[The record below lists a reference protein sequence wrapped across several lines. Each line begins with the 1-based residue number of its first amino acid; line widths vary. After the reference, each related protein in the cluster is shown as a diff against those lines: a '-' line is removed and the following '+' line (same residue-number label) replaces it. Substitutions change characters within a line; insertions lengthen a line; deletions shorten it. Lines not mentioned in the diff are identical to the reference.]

1 MKSPLAPPA
10 RRCHMSAMR
19 TIFLILLL
27 ALATVAEPTVGQ
39 ISAAHAQGAS
49 KSPSASP
56 ATPVF
61 SPDQLDAIQKV
72 EDYLN
77 DITTL
82 QSSFVQ
88 GASTGQS
95 ASGTFYLQRPGK
107 MRFEY
112 EPPSP
117 ILLVADGLFLTYIDK
132 ELKEIN
138 RLPLISTPLSV
149 LVASRVDLSGGDL
162 EVFAVNRT
170 ENTIRLALRDRKDRG
185 AGAVS
190 LTFTTRPMQLRQWT
204 VVDAQGVEVRVALLD
219 PRTGVDMEPKLFI
232 VDDGQFQ
239 VDRGR

>member
-1 MKSPLAPPA
+1 MKSPLAPPPW
-10 RRCHMSAMR
+10 RCHISGMR

-27 ALATVAEPTVGQ
+27 ALATVAEPTD
-39 ISAAHAQGAS
+39 ARAQNQS

-82 QSSFVQ
+82 KSSFVQ
-88 GASTGQS
+88 GASTGQT

-132 ELKEIN
+132 ELREIN

-219 PRTGVDMEPKLFI
+219 PRTGVELEPKLFI